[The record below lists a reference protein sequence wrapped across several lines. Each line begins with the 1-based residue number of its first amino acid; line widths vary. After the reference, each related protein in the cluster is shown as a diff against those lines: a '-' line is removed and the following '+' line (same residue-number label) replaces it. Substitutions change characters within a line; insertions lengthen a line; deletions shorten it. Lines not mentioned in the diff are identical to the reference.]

1 VSLVSVKT
9 DDTLGNVS
17 TNVTADN
24 NEQESAKCGSV
35 LFTYQEKFATKKSV
49 ISILKKKKPLRVHLT
64 CCACSRGAG
73 QKRLGWV
80 SPLHLFFNT
89 DNIGFPLMNMTY

>member
-1 VSLVSVKT
+1 VSLVNVKT

-49 ISILKKKKPLRVHLT
+49 ISILKKKKATARAFDMLRVLARCRSKT
-64 CCACSRGAG
+64 PG
-73 QKRLGWV
+73 LGFAP
-80 SPLHLFFNT
+80 SPFL
-89 DNIGFPLMNMTY
+89 